1 MQQILLRKIFTHFL
15 PFTLIYNKVCGCSFV
30 ARRVAIAEN
39 KTATKSM
46 TLWLYAVS
54 VVRRRRYRTA
64 AARFKACRI
73 PSGS

>member
-1 MQQILLRKIFTHFL
+1 MRQICLRKMFTHFL
-15 PFTLIYNKVCGCSFV
+15 PFTLIYNKVCGCRFV
-30 ARRVAIAEN
+30 ARRVTIAEN
-39 KTATKSM
+39 KTATKAM

-64 AARFKACRI
+64 LARFKACRI

>member
-1 MQQILLRKIFTHFL
+1 MRQICLRKIFTRFL

-46 TLWLYAVS
+46 TLWLCAVS